1 MELKALGALGVALL
15 PFTAAFAGGPEGTEG
30 IARYSVVLQYREK
43 VRQELTDEIESN
55 HIPTTSSRDQE
66 DRTPSQTFN
75 FCV

>member
-30 IARYSVVLQYREK
+30 IARFSVVLQYREK

-55 HIPTTSSRDQE
+55 HIPSTPPTSKFSPSPFSRLG
-66 DRTPSQTFN
+66 PIM
-75 FCV
+75 